1 MSVDIDVIV
10 AKFPLFKDYEQKGR
24 FFTVVGLLF
33 SRQVTLSKAAELL
46 NMDRDEFSVILKNM
60 GLNYSYLTE
69 NEAEKELKAAK
80 TLTSSLK

>member
-1 MSVDIDVIV
+1 MRHWNTNTRSDIKDVH
-10 AKFPLFKDYEQKGR
+10 FLFSS
-24 FFTVVGLLF
+24 LLF
-33 SRQVTLSKAAELL
+33 
-46 NMDRDEFSVILKNM
+46 NEFSVILKNM

>member
-1 MSVDIDVIV
+1 MRHWNMNIRSDIKDVH
-10 AKFPLFKDYEQKGR
+10 FLFSS
-24 FFTVVGLLF
+24 LLF
-33 SRQVTLSKAAELL
+33 
-46 NMDRDEFSVILKNM
+46 NEFFVILKNM

>member
-1 MSVDIDVIV
+1 MNIRSDIKDVH
-10 AKFPLFKDYEQKGR
+10 FLFSS
-24 FFTVVGLLF
+24 LLF
-33 SRQVTLSKAAELL
+33 
-46 NMDRDEFSVILKNM
+46 NEFFVILKNM

>member
-1 MSVDIDVIV
+1 MRHWNTNTRSDIKDVH
-10 AKFPLFKDYEQKGR
+10 F
-24 FFTVVGLLF
+24 LF
-33 SRQVTLSKAAELL
+33 SSSLF
-46 NMDRDEFSVILKNM
+46 NEFSVILKNM